1 MLLLHCWFDGQT
13 LPHMPQLF
21 SSKRVSMQVL
31 LHRVRPVLH
40 TQVPLTQPLR
50 GPPPQL
56 LLHMPQCC
64 GLLWVLTH
72 WPLQSVV
79 PNGHWQLPAAQ
90 MRPGGQTLPHMP
102 QFCWFACTSMQTPLH
117 TMRPAVQ

>member
-1 MLLLHCWFDGQT
+1 
-13 LPHMPQLF
+13 MPQLF
-21 SSKRVSMQVL
+21 SSKRVSTQVL
-31 LHRVRPVLH
+31 LQRVSPVVQ
-40 TQVPLTQPLR
+40 TQVPFTHPLS

-64 GLLWVLTH
+64 AFDWVFTH

-79 PNGHWQLPAAQ
+79 PNGHWHDPAAQ
-90 MRPGGQTLPHMP
+90 TRPGGQTLPHMP